1 MKERPDIIHEV
12 RLWIEKAEHDL
23 LAAKHSMLLADR
35 GLTDIVCFHCRQCAE
50 KYIKGLLLL
59 LGVRFPKTHDLRLLL
74 DLIPPTTPPGTCDR
88 ESRVVESIYD

>member
-50 KYIKGLLLL
+50 KFN
-59 LGVRFPKTHDLRLLL
+59 VENRVTAT
-74 DLIPPTTPPGTCDR
+74 LIPQFIISEFGKKIG
-88 ESRVVESIYD
+88 VLG